1 MSMAFI
7 LSSMLRS
14 PVGPNVPS
22 SLTIARPPYASR
34 VPASPAPG
42 LAMASCLAL
51 TMVAHGR
58 IRKAKAKVNKVQLLG
73 TTDPNSYVP
82 ILLEMEEGKAY
93 QIEARPKD
101 TVKTLK
107 AVLNLELG
115 VAEQAIQLSFDGDV
129 LSDEME
135 LTEVDLKEGSKLQM
149 KVVEV
154 EEDATESSGDTEGIR
169 IVIKVD
175 SAGKTTKVTLNLDP
189 EEGIEDVK
197 LEAYEQFRDKVPFLC
212 DSPVSGYGL
221 FLLDGTPVADS
232 RGNLRWLKKSERLKE
247 SKTVAENGLEGGEE
261 LVFAN
266 LMWLD
271 VGSWGVPCLSQQLGN
286 WVRIPTLSL

>member
-1 MSMAFI
+1 MSMAFV

-14 PVGPNVPS
+14 PVGPHVPP
-22 SLTIARPPYASR
+22 SLPVARAPASR
-34 VPASPAPG
+34 PTASPAPG
-42 LAMASCLAL
+42 LAMASFLAF

-58 IRKAKAKVNKVQLLG
+58 KTKAKVNKVQLLA

-129 LSDEME
+129 LSDEMA

-154 EEDATESSGDTEGIR
+154 EEDATESSGDTDGIR

-212 DSPVSGYGL
+212 DAPVSGYGL

-271 VGSWGVPCLSQQLGN
+271 VGS
-286 WVRIPTLSL
+286 

>member
-1 MSMAFI
+1 MALTFV
-7 LSSMLRS
+7 LSPL
-14 PVGPNVPS
+14 
-22 SLTIARPPYASR
+22 RPPVPQLAPAAPGPR
-34 VPASPAPG
+34 VPPRGRAGASSSARGAAAVTGGFLAAWAQHAPRG
-42 LAMASCLAL
+42 PRRGRVVRLAE
-51 TMVAHGR
+51 
-58 IRKAKAKVNKVQLLG
+58 
-73 TTDPNSYVP
+73 TDPNSYVP
-82 ILLEMEEGKAY
+82 ILLEMDEGKAY

-115 VAEQAIQLSFDGDV
+115 FAEQAIQLSFDGKV

-149 KVVEV
+149 EVVEV
-154 EEDATESSGDTEGIR
+154 TEEAVSSSSGEGDGIR
-169 IVIKVD
+169 IFIKVD
-175 SAGKTTKVTLNLDP
+175 SAGKTTKLTLNLDP

-212 DSPVSGYGL
+212 DSPPKEYGL

-247 SKTVAENGLEGGEE
+247 TKTVAENGLEGGEE

-271 VGSWGVPCLSQQLGN
+271 LGS
-286 WVRIPTLSL
+286 

>member
-1 MSMAFI
+1 
-7 LSSMLRS
+7 
-14 PVGPNVPS
+14 
-22 SLTIARPPYASR
+22 
-34 VPASPAPG
+34 
-42 LAMASCLAL
+42 
-51 TMVAHGR
+51 MVAHGR
-58 IRKAKAKVNKVQLLG
+58 KTKAKVNKVQLLA

-129 LSDEME
+129 LSDEMA

-154 EEDATESSGDTEGIR
+154 EEDATESSGDTDGIR

-271 VGSWGVPCLSQQLGN
+271 VGSWGIPSLSEQLDN
-286 WVRIPTLSL
+286 WVGIMTHLVAIESVFL